1 MEPMTLAVAGV
12 AAGAILLIAL
22 GVAMS
27 GDGSGV
33 NARLER
39 YASGRQD
46 KPVAGGGGLAAAI
59 QSNEALAQF
68 NKVVEGRDFGA
79 NLAREIARAD
89 LKLKP
94 SEYLMIWAGTTVGIP
109 LAMILLSPFIEAFRS
124 PLVWIIGGFVGFF
137 IPRFW
142 LSRRKNSRLNAF
154 NKQLPDTITL
164 F

>member
-1 MEPMTLAVAGV
+1 MTLAVAGV

-27 GDGSGV
+27 GEGSGV
-33 NARLER
+33 SARLER

-46 KPVAGGGGLAAAI
+46 KPTAGSGGIAAAI
-59 QSNEALAQF
+59 PANEALASF

-79 NLAREIARAD
+79 NLARELARAD

-94 SEYLMIWAGTTVGIP
+94 SEYLMIWAATTVGIP
-109 LAMILLSPFIEAFRS
+109 LAMILLSPLIEAFRS
-124 PLVWIIGGFVGFF
+124 PLIWVIGGLVGFF

-142 LSRRKNSRLNAF
+142 LNRRKGGRLNAF
-154 NKQLPDTITL
+154 NKQLPDTIT
-164 F
+164 

>member
-1 MEPMTLAVAGV
+1 MDPMTLAVAGV
-12 AAGAILLIAL
+12 AAGAILLIAF

-33 NARLER
+33 SARLER

-46 KPVAGGGGLAAAI
+46 KPAASAGGLAAAL
-59 QSNEALAQF
+59 QSSEALTQF

-94 SEYLMIWAGTTVGIP
+94 TEYLIDLGGIDRRHPARDDPAVALHRGVQQPAGAGSSGPSSASSCRASGWA
-109 LAMILLSPFIEAFRS
+109 AAR
-124 PLVWIIGGFVGFF
+124 
-137 IPRFW
+137 
-142 LSRRKNSRLNAF
+142 AAA
-154 NKQLPDTITL
+154 
-164 F
+164 